1 MNLFKII
8 DENNTDLFEKILKSH
23 FITKNKLKDGH
34 DIFSYSVINDKES
47 FIQLI
52 IKYQPDIINNDSRK
66 FNLLSYLINN
76 QDLKKLKKFVNL
88 GLSVYSL
95 DKNKDNWLS
104 QALNNNSS
112 DEILS
117 FIIKKSPKKLLNSF
131 NKNNIN
137 SLLIATDK
145 GKINVISELLN
156 KKVDY
161 YKSGLYFDKNN
172 NREINISK
180 SPLQIAVEKNF
191 TDIVD
196 IILSYSKEPHE
207 LMADEFHRTS
217 TPILY
222 IACEKKNFDII
233 DLFMKYGFSRTGEDL
248 YCKLSY
254 YPNFLHCLSRFED
267 DEVPF
272 YLIYKHDFDPYFSNN
287 ITPKFSNLYEV
298 KKGKFEDN
306 YHIYKVTQEKRA
318 LDITI
323 GNREISQLNKK
334 KRI

>member
-8 DENNTDLFEKILKSH
+8 DNNNTYLFEKILKSH
-23 FITKNKLKDGH
+23 FIIENKLKDSH
-34 DIFSYSVINDKES
+34 DIFSYCVINDKEN
-47 FIQLI
+47 FIQLML
-52 IKYQPDIINNDSRK
+52 KHQPEIINNEHRE

-76 QDLKKLKKFVNL
+76 QDLKKLKRFVNS
-88 GLSVYSL
+88 GLSIYSF
-95 DKNKDNWLS
+95 DKNKNNWLS

-112 DEILS
+112 DEILT

-131 NKNNIN
+131 NKDNIN
-137 SLLIATDK
+137 SFLIATDK
-145 GKINVISELLN
+145 GKLNVVRDLLN

-161 YKSGLYFDKNN
+161 YKSGLYLDKTRNHKF
-172 NREINISK
+172 NIFK
-180 SPLQIAVEKNF
+180 SALQIAVEKNF

-207 LMADEFHRTS
+207 LMGDEFHRVS
-217 TPILY
+217 TPVLY

-233 DLFMKYGFSRTGEDL
+233 DIFMKYGFSKQGEDL
-248 YCKLSY
+248 YCKLSH
-254 YPNFLHCLSRFED
+254 YPNFLHCLSKFED

-272 YLIYKHDFDPYFSNN
+272 YLIYKHAFDPYFSNN
-287 ITPKFSNLYEV
+287 IVPKFSTLYDI

-306 YHIYKVTQEKRA
+306 YHIYKVTQEKKA
-318 LDITI
+318 LDFIIKHTEVSLSNI
-323 GNREISQLNKK
+323 K